1 LDRARETAARRAE
14 DRPRWWHLVDDRARG
29 VARPRGRGDAD
40 GREKFVSSN
49 ATRRVVNGGRGRRRG
64 GVLRVVDER
73 EKGSVFGR
81 HTARDGG
88 DERGDDAR
96 TSGRDGG
103 GGFLERFGA
112 CARGEDGGGDG
123 GM

>member
-1 LDRARETAARRAE
+1 M
-14 DRPRWWHLVDDRARG
+14 
-29 VARPRGRGDAD
+29 
-40 GREKFVSSN
+40 
-49 ATRRVVNGGRGRRRG
+49 
-64 GVLRVVDER
+64 DER

-123 GM
+123 GMILANRELRGSAANLARRRAGER